1 MNISSIMRGF
11 SVAALLWCGQNV
23 CAQDAQQK
31 AFSSPED
38 AVVALVDAAATGN
51 TGELR
56 TLFGPDGD
64 KVLFS
69 GDPVMDK
76 RNREV
81 FVVAYAEQ
89 ATLLTSSPIRR
100 ILYIG
105 NEDWPFPIP
114 LVKVGEVW
122 RFDTTAGA
130 QEILVRRIGRNELS
144 TIGVCLVYVAAQ
156 REYAALPH
164 DLKPMGAY
172 AQKIASSP
180 GKHDGLYWKSED
192 PEKLSP
198 LGEFAAKAAA
208 EGYRHTEG
216 QPTPFHG
223 YFFRILTREGS
234 HDNARSYIV
243 NGQMR
248 DGFALI
254 AYPAAYG
261 VSGVASFIV
270 NQDGVVYEQDLGPK
284 TAALAADIS
293 QYDPASG
300 WTEVK

>member
-1 MNISSIMRGF
+1 MRGF
-11 SVAALLWCGQNV
+11 SVAALLWCGQSV
-23 CAQDAQQK
+23 RAQDAQQK

-56 TLFGPDGD
+56 SLFGPHGD
-64 KVLFS
+64 KVIFS

-81 FVVAYAEQ
+81 FLVAYAEQ
-89 ATLLTSSPIRR
+89 AGLMTASPTSR

-105 NEDWPFPIP
+105 NEEWPFPIP
-114 LVKVGEVW
+114 LVKVGEAW
-122 RFDTTAGA
+122 RFDTAAGA
-130 QEILVRRIGRNELS
+130 REILVRRIGRNELS

-164 DLKPMGAY
+164 DSQPMGAY

-192 PEKLSP
+192 PEELSP
-198 LGEFAAKAAA
+198 LGEFAATAAA
-208 EGYRHTEG
+208 EGYRHTKW
-216 QPTPFHG
+216 QRTPFHG
-223 YFFRILTREGS
+223 YFFRILTREVS
-234 HDNARSYIV
+234 HDNPRNYID

-261 VSGVASFIV
+261 VSGVMSFIV

-293 QYDPASG
+293 WYESGSG